1 MGAVAD
7 PRYIERIQGDIKA
20 GVRWQLIENILMHL
34 TLCEPHHEKTG
45 LLLVRKQRHRSA
57 LQ

>member
-34 TLCEPHHEKTG
+34 TLCEPHHEKTR
-45 LLLVRKQRHRSA
+45 LLLVRKQRC
-57 LQ
+57 